1 MVITRHTGDTGEVTR
16 LLMDTRVLTM
26 GRAWDPRFVPCST
39 SSSWRTSVRRR
50 GVWSDE
56 LVLSQ
61 TFPMPLKFYACCV
74 PREPWGGGVGDSQRH
89 CAPPESDQKWS
100 DSWPARLGPR
110 HPIKCYRTADM
121 CLFSCEPII
130 SRCDLV
136 IKIIVII
143 NGKIYRLNRLKN
155 SSIEI

>member
-1 MVITRHTGDTGEVTR
+1 M
-16 LLMDTRVLTM
+16 
-26 GRAWDPRFVPCST
+26 
-39 SSSWRTSVRRR
+39 
-50 GVWSDE
+50 
-56 LVLSQ
+56 
-61 TFPMPLKFYACCV
+61 
-74 PREPWGGGVGDSQRH
+74 GDSQRH
-89 CAPPESDQKWS
+89 CAPLSYIRSGLTRDQ
-100 DSWPARLGPR
+100 PR

-143 NGKIYRLNRLKN
+143 NGKIYRLNQLKN